1 MHEVYQRHIWLAME
15 QAPLLLKN
23 KTLKKFTI
31 PLYANE
37 LEALNRIAREL
48 SFRSAISPTLG
59 TVAPH

>member
-1 MHEVYQRHIWLAME
+1 MHEVYQRNIWLAME

-48 SFRSAISPTLG
+48 SFSKDQR
-59 TVAPH
+59 